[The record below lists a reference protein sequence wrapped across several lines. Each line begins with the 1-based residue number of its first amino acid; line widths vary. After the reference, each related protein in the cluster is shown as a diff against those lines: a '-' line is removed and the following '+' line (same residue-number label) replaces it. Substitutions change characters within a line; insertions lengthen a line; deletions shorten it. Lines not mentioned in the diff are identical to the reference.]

1 MKIQQLDLTIRALVS
16 GCHDDGEGGVV
27 GCDGFHGAP
36 SSLTNYLVQ
45 SIITVNVRQGVFN
58 GD

>member
-1 MKIQQLDLTIRALVS
+1 MKIQQLDLTIREPVA
-16 GCHDDGEGGVV
+16 GCHDDSDDSMGGC
-27 GCDGFHGAP
+27 GWFHGAP